1 MEFQFSKRSN
11 AIEEG
16 IFTVLNHKKEELLAN
31 GRKVYNFSIGTPD
44 FKPQQHIMD
53 AVSEAAKDPEN
64 YKYAI
69 ADRPELLQAM
79 KDFYQ
84 KRFGVELQTDEIMS
98 LYGSQ
103 EGMAHVALPLCDPGD
118 VVLVPNPGYP
128 VFGLGPQ
135 LCGAKLETY
144 PLYQENN
151 FLPVFSDIPEETARA
166 AKFMIVSYPSNPVCS
181 VADDSFY
188 EELIAFA
195 RKYEIIILHDNAYSD
210 IIYDGREGK
219 SFLSY
224 EGAKDVGI
232 EFYSL
237 SKSYNMTGMRISFAV
252 GNREIIRQFQKVRSQ
267 IDYGIFLPVQ
277 MAAIAAL
284 TGPQDAVKEQCRE
297 YERRNTALCG
307 GLREIGWK
315 VPDSQ
320 GTMFVW
326 APLPANYKNSE
337 QFVLDLM
344 ETSGVIVTPG
354 SAFGSLGEGYVRMAL
369 VHPVP
374 VIEEAVAKIQESG
387 ILQKASGC

>member
-1 MEFQFSKRSN
+1 MDFQFSRRSN

-16 IFTVLNHKKEELLAN
+16 IFTTLNNKKEELQAK
-31 GRKVYNFSIGTPD
+31 GRKIYNFSIGTPD
-44 FKPQQHIMD
+44 FKPQPHIM
-53 AVSEAAKDPEN
+53 EAMVEACKDPEN

-69 ADRPELLQAM
+69 ADKPELLQAM

-84 KRFGVELQTDEIMS
+84 KRFGVELQTDEIMT

-118 VVLVPNPGYP
+118 IVLVPNPGYP

-144 PLYQENN
+144 PLYPEHN

-181 VADDSFY
+181 VADDAFY

-195 RKYEIIILHDNAYSD
+195 KKYEIMILHDNAYSD

-252 GNREIIRQFQKVRSQ
+252 GNKAMINQFKKVRSQ
-267 IDYGIFLPVQ
+267 IDYGIFLPIQ

-297 YERRNTALCG
+297 YERRNKALCG
-307 GLREIGWK
+307 GLREIGWN

-326 APLPANYKNSE
+326 APLPKNYTSSE
-337 QFVLDLM
+337 KFVLDLM
-344 ETSGVIVTPG
+344 EVTGMIVTPG

-369 VHPVP
+369 VHGVSE
-374 VIEEAVAKIQESG
+374 IEEAVEKVRESG
-387 ILQKASGC
+387 ILKKAPVC